1 MTHGELL
8 LRFAGILHF
17 CVLIASALVPRTL
30 NWREQL
36 ARLHPFLRTLFW
48 THGVFIVFT
57 IIGFGTLTL
66 LNAHALAAGGP
77 LARSLCGFIAFFW
90 LARLY
95 VQLFVF
101 DVREFLTNWFLRI
114 GDHALTLVFLYF
126 SVVYTWAAC
135 AAPF

>member
-8 LRFAGILHF
+8 LRLAGILHF
-17 CVLIASALVPRTL
+17 GILIGSALVPRTL
-30 NWREQL
+30 HWREQL

-48 THGVFIVFT
+48 VYGVFIVFT

-66 LNAHALAAGGP
+66 LNARALAAGGP

-101 DVREFLTNWFLRI
+101 DCREFLTNWFLRA

-126 SVVYTWAAC
+126 SIVFTWAAC